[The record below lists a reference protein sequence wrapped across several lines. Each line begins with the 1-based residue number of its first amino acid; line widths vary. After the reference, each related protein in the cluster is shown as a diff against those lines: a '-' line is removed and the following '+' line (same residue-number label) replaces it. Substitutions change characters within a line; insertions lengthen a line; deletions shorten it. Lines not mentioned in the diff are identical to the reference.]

1 MIFVPKPTSAI
12 DISMS
17 MLTILAMVSSY
28 GSETI
33 HFPFL
38 LFDLPHIIPQFS
50 PLD

>member
-1 MIFVPKPTSAI
+1 
-12 DISMS
+12 
-17 MLTILAMVSSY
+17 MVSSY

-50 PLD
+50 PLDQTSHKDHSINSFTRLTTSGR